1 MNEIASKS
9 QRETGLGSH
18 WQRHWQVWSPF
29 VILAL
34 AAGLRAFKLAEWSLW
49 EDEETTIYF
58 SQQLAKPF
66 PRFFPVFFFLLNRW
80 YELTGVS
87 VGAGRVLAGAIGV
100 AGVAAVYHACRR
112 LVSQSVGVWA
122 ALLLA
127 VNLGHLFWSQSIR
140 YFGLLFVLEILS
152 LYWFY
157 AGFERRK
164 TTLLLLANAAFAVAL
179 WTHFS
184 AILVAPVFVGYLI
197 LAAWRPKDERGYE
210 TAQYLAFFIPMSLI
224 LAIFANDLLAARKFL
239 GGMSLASAR
248 NPVHV
253 VTTVAAY
260 FGVPALGLALLAPW
274 TNNHASRRTIL
285 FLCCCAF
292 VPIAELLVIAQI
304 NLVNVTWYYGI
315 VGLFGT
321 VALAGVTLASLLE
334 KGRRRTAGVLGFG
347 AFVYAAALLVGYY
360 TTMSGDRPRWRDA
373 ADYLRQTAAVYP
385 HQPNNPAVFAS
396 VPGVVAF
403 YLGVDPDATMT
414 DRLVQRAPETP
425 PASAPKGDQWYV
437 MEAGAATPELAR
449 WLEADCE
456 RVAYFAARTGPKDR
470 TISVFR
476 YVGRKSAP
484 VSVSATL
491 P

>member
-1 MNEIASKS
+1 M
-9 QRETGLGSH
+9 
-18 WQRHWQVWSPF
+18 
-29 VILAL
+29 
-34 AAGLRAFKLAEWSLW
+34 AAGLRAFKLSEWSLW

-66 PRFFPVFFFLLNRW
+66 PRFFPVFFHLLNRW

-87 VGAGRVLAGAIGV
+87 VGAGRALAGAIGV

-112 LVSQSVGVWA
+112 LVSQSAGLWA

-152 LYWFY
+152 LNWFY
-157 AGFERRK
+157 AGFERRRAS
-164 TTLLLLANAAFAVAL
+164 LLLLSNAAFAVAL

-197 LAAWRPKDERGYE
+197 LAAWRPKGERGYE
-210 TAQYLAFFIPMSLI
+210 IAQYAAFFAPMALI
-224 LAIFANDLLAARKFL
+224 LAFFANDLLAARKFL
-239 GGMSLASAR
+239 GGMSLPSAR
-248 NPVHV
+248 NPIHV
-253 VTTVAAY
+253 MTTVAAY
-260 FGVPALGLALLAPW
+260 FGAPALGLALLAPW
-274 TNNHASRRTIL
+274 TNSHAPRRTIL
-285 FLCCCAF
+285 FLGCSAF
-292 VPIAELLVIAQI
+292 VPIAELLVIAQL

-321 VALAGVTLASLLE
+321 VALAGVTLASLSE
-334 KGRRRTAGVLGFG
+334 QGRRRIAGVLGIG
-347 AFVYAAALLVGYY
+347 AVAYAAALLVGYY

-373 ADYLRQTAAVYP
+373 AVYLRQAAAIDP
-385 HQPNNPAVFAS
+385 RQPNNPAVYAS

-403 YLGVDPDATMT
+403 YLGVEPDATMT
-414 DRLVQRAPETP
+414 DRLVQRAPEVP
-425 PASAPKGDQWYV
+425 PTDNLAGDQWYV

-456 RVAYFAARTGPKDR
+456 RVAYFAASTGPKDR
-470 TISVFR
+470 TISI
-476 YVGRKSAP
+476 YHYLGRKSAP
-484 VSVSATL
+484 ASATARL